1 LSADGRVPAQLWA
14 GEADEAGE
22 AARLIHA
29 HHFRLN
35 RFRSP
40 RMSDATVPTH
50 QLVVFSLGREEY
62 AAPITRVQEII
73 DWTEPR
79 TVSSDVPWMRGVI
92 SLRGKIVPVCD
103 LGARLGIGAT
113 AGGDKIVIVEAGGD
127 QAGVIVDEVTEVLTV
142 AETQL
147 EDIAVADEELVQG
160 IAKVDDRLIVLLNLD
175 GVFAATAQAT
185 PAVTPPAA
193 APAVPTLPAG
203 GPSPAAATV

>member
-1 LSADGRVPAQLWA
+1 
-14 GEADEAGE
+14 
-22 AARLIHA
+22 
-29 HHFRLN
+29 
-35 RFRSP
+35 
-40 RMSDATVPTH
+40 MSDATVPTH

-103 LGARLGIGAT
+103 LGARIGIGAT
-113 AGGDKIVIVEAGGD
+113 GGGKIVIVEAGGD

-175 GVFAATAQAT
+175 GVFAAAPAQ
-185 PAVTPPAA
+185 PAPAA
-193 APAVPTLPAG
+193 TPAVPTLPAAA
-203 GPSPAAATV
+203 PTAATV

>member
-1 LSADGRVPAQLWA
+1 LTR
-14 GEADEAGE
+14 EADEAGE

-29 HHFRLN
+29 HHVRLN

-50 QLVVFSLGREEY
+50 QLVVFSLGCEEY

-103 LGARLGIGAT
+103 LGARLGTGAT
-113 AGGDKIVIVEAGGD
+113 AGGGKIVIVETGGD

-142 AETQL
+142 AESQL

-175 GVFAATAQAT
+175 GVFAA
-185 PAVTPPAA
+185 AA
-193 APAVPTLPAG
+193 DAPAPASALPTLPAA
-203 GPSPAAATV
+203 GPAPTAPTV